1 MRREIL
7 QYANILACTMA
18 AFDKHEGLYSMPFD
32 KYESDT
38 DFSISPSDKQK
49 LLSKEL
55 HEFTIK
61 GVKIMATSK
70 KDAIKKDNHRKKQ
83 ST

>member
-7 QYANILACTMA
+7 QYATALACTMA
-18 AFDKHEGLYSMPFD
+18 AFDERENLYSMPFD
-32 KYESDT
+32 KHESDIQPT
-38 DFSISPSDKQK
+38 DFPISPSDKQK

-70 KDAIKKDNHRKKQ
+70 KDAIKKYNHRKK
-83 ST
+83 

>member
-1 MRREIL
+1 MSREIFK
-7 QYANILACTMA
+7 YASILACAMA
-18 AFDKHEGLYSMPFD
+18 AFDKHGGLYSMPFN
-32 KYESDT
+32 KYVSDT
-38 DFSISPSDKQK
+38 DLPISPSDRKK

-70 KDAIKKDNHRKKQ
+70 KDAIKKYNHRKK
-83 ST
+83 

>member
-1 MRREIL
+1 MFR
-7 QYANILACTMA
+7 
-18 AFDKHEGLYSMPFD
+18 
-32 KYESDT
+32 SDT

-70 KDAIKKDNHRKKQ
+70 KDAIKKYNHRKK
-83 ST
+83 

>member
-7 QYANILACTMA
+7 QYAAALVCTMA
-18 AFDKHEGLYSMPFD
+18 AFDKHEGLYPMPFD

-38 DFSISPSDKQK
+38 DFPISPSDKLK

-70 KDAIKKDNHRKKQ
+70 KDAIKKYNHHKK
-83 ST
+83 